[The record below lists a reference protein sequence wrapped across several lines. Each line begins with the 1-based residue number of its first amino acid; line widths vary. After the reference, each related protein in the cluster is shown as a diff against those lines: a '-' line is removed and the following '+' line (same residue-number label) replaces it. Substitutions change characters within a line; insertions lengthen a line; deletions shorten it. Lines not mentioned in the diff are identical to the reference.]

1 MNKSNNSYNKN
12 IKGKF
17 SKPVGATKPTGKGR
31 FTETKPGEKPVG
43 KGKPD
48 AKPATREPGTLKQ
61 YGKPNTYKKPVITS
75 NGPTNADLGL
85 TRLAKRMSE
94 LGHCS
99 RREAE
104 DYIERGW
111 VKVNGKIVT
120 EKGYKVQEF
129 DDIVLLSDGS
139 EAQANR
145 VTIIMNKPVGYVS
158 GQPEDGYKAAVELF
172 RPENQWEGDTS
183 GIKYQHSHQR
193 GMAPAGR
200 LDIDSQGLLVITQNG
215 SIAKQLIGE
224 NTEKEKEYLVRV
236 TGNIKENGLALL
248 NHGLKLDGKPLK
260 PAIVDW
266 QNEDQ
271 LNFKLK
277 EGKKRQIRRMC
288 EMVGLTVVGLKRIRM
303 GKVKLGSLPPGKWR
317 YLAPNEQF

>member
-1 MNKSNNSYNKN
+1 MNLNNKSN
-12 IKGKF
+12 KGKF
-17 SKPVGATKPTGKGR
+17 
-31 FTETKPGEKPVG
+31 EKPFSNKNNV
-43 KGKPD
+43 KNAPKKLVERDFNNKQKSEIIPKSNR
-48 AKPATREPGTLKQ
+48 APGSLKSYQ
-61 YGKPNTYKKPVITS
+61 DKSKRNGGTGHLPT
-75 NGPTNADLGL
+75 GPTNADLGL

-104 DYIERGW
+104 DYIVKGW
-111 VKVNGKIVT
+111 VKVNGKIIT

-129 DDIVLLSDGS
+129 DNIELLNDGTA
-139 EAQANR
+139 AQANR

-158 GQPEDGYKAAVELF
+158 GQPEDGYKAAIELF
-172 RPENQWEGDTS
+172 RPENQWEGDRS

-215 SIAKQLIGE
+215 SVAKQLIGQQ
-224 NTEKEKEYLVRV
+224 TEKEKEYLVRV
-236 TGNIKENGLALL
+236 SGKIVENGLALL
-248 NHGLKLDGKPLK
+248 NHGLKLDGKALK
-260 PAIVDW
+260 PATVTW

-271 LNFKLK
+271 LNFRLK

-288 EMVGLTVVGLKRIRM
+288 ELVGLKVVGLKRIRM
-303 GKVKLGSLPPGKWR
+303 GNVKLGNLPPGKWR